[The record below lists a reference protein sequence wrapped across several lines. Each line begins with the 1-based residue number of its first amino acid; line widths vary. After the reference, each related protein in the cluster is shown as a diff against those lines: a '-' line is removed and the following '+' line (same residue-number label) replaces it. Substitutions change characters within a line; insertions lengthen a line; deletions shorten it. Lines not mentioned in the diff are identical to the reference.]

1 MAFKTTALAGD
12 RVRETGRHGHIDDA
26 VAVLEP
32 GFPNSPKPWRAEST
46 ARPPQPSAVDCSGDV
61 GALIEQT
68 QLIGNGR
75 VQRCRQLLAE
85 YRLIGVGDLA
95 VHAGRDEQPD
105 RPGGK
110 RTKELRVTTG
120 DDSGVATYRLCKQV

>member
-12 RVRETGRHGHIDDA
+12 GVRETGGHGHIDDA

-32 GFPNSPKPWRAEST
+32 GFPNSAKPWRAEGT
-46 ARPPQPSAVDCSGDV
+46 ARPPQSSAVDCAGDV

-68 QLIGNGR
+68 QLIGNSR
-75 VQRCRQLLAE
+75 VKRRRQLFAE
-85 YRLIGVGDLA
+85 GRLVRVDDLA
-95 VHAGRDEQPD
+95 IDPRRDEQPD

-110 RTKELRVTTG
+110 RT
-120 DDSGVATYRLCKQV
+120 

>member
-12 RVRETGRHGHIDDA
+12 GVRETGGHGHIDDA

-32 GFPNSPKPWRAEST
+32 GFPNAAKPWRAECT
-46 ARPPQPSAVDCSGDV
+46 ARPPQAITVDGTGDV
-61 GALIEQT
+61 GALIEPT
-68 QLIGNGR
+68 ELVRDRR

-85 YRLIGVGDLA
+85 YRLVGVGDLA
-95 VHAGRDEQPD
+95 FHARRNEQPD

-110 RTKELRVTTG
+110 
-120 DDSGVATYRLCKQV
+120 

>member
-1 MAFKTTALAGD
+1 MAFKTTAFAGD
-12 RVRETGRHGHIDDA
+12 GVRETGRHGHIDDA

-32 GFPNSPKPWRAEST
+32 GFPNSAKSWRAEST
-46 ARPPQPSAVDCSGDV
+46 ARPPQPSAVDCSGDI
-61 GALIEQT
+61 GALIEPT

-85 YRLIGVGDLA
+85 YRLVGVGDHA
-95 VHAGRDEQPD
+95 FHAGRDEQPD

-110 RTKELRVTTG
+110 RTKELCVTTEE
-120 DDSGVATYRLCKQV
+120 DSEVVTYWL